1 MQPRFEVSVLRSHP
15 LLCCYRRKNKFKK
28 KKQLVPPPSIYIHM
42 CTLYT
47 YTNTYIARFS
57 PSSFFG
63 PSRCLV
69 PSPGLTSSNPCAV
82 CVCVLCVY
90 THKHTDTLP
99 PASKIEKTQD
109 NTLISPSVQKK
120 PPRQATSPLHS
131 LAEPPHPCPSTQM
144 NKLRIRE
151 HTYMPYGGCV
161 CRYIN

>member
-15 LLCCYRRKNKFKK
+15 LLCCYGRKNKFKK

-47 YTNTYIARFS
+47 YTNTYMARFS

-82 CVCVLCVY
+82 CVCVVRIHTQTHRYTPTCVKNREDSGQHPY
-90 THKHTDTLP
+90 LSFCPKKNPT
-99 PASKIEKTQD
+99 
-109 NTLISPSVQKK
+109 PSDKSS
-120 PPRQATSPLHS
+120 A
-131 LAEPPHPCPSTQM
+131 
-144 NKLRIRE
+144 
-151 HTYMPYGGCV
+151 
-161 CRYIN
+161 